1 MIASATVPPGTPGR
15 VRGISL
21 WSDVWILNLLKGPQA
36 RYSPGPHSL
45 FRACFWVSF
54 LNDFLEPND
63 PPKGAKLGPMLGHF
77 WSHVAQISEHVCEH
91 VSSSIFDGFWEASE
105 PPFFDFRRGEN
116 TIFTFLLRS
125 LLASFSTPKTLPK
138 SIKKRSQEGFK
149 RLLKGSKNR
158 FKKR

>member
-1 MIASATVPPGTPGR
+1 MFGPSFWC
-15 VRGISL
+15 SDL
-21 WSDVWILNLLKGPQA
+21 WNLSLLKGSQA
-36 RYSPGPHSL
+36 RYPRGPHSL

-63 PPKGAKLGPMLGHF
+63 PPNGANLGPMLGHF

-138 SIKKRSQEGFK
+138 SEQIGSKRAPKSIKKVIQKFVEFGIDF
-149 RLLKGSKNR
+149 
-158 FKKR
+158 

>member
-1 MIASATVPPGTPGR
+1 M
-15 VRGISL
+15 
-21 WSDVWILNLLKGPQA
+21 
-36 RYSPGPHSL
+36 
-45 FRACFWVSF
+45 
-54 LNDFLEPND
+54 EPND
-63 PPKGAKLGPMLGHF
+63 PPNGAKLGPMLGHF

-138 SIKKRSQEGFK
+138 SEQI
-149 RLLKGSKNR
+149 GSKR
-158 FKKR
+158 APKSSKKVIEKFVAFGIDF

>member
-1 MIASATVPPGTPGR
+1 
-15 VRGISL
+15 
-21 WSDVWILNLLKGPQA
+21 
-36 RYSPGPHSL
+36 
-45 FRACFWVSF
+45 
-54 LNDFLEPND
+54 
-63 PPKGAKLGPMLGHF
+63 MLGHF

-138 SIKKRSQEGFK
+138 SDQIGPKRAPKSIKKVIEKLVEFGIDFYMIFGHFCAK
-149 RLLKGSKNR
+149 KGLLFRGGKVSKITKIQALGSKCAPSFQDGFPGTQNIQES
-158 FKKR
+158 